1 MLAVFAMFPVVV
13 VLLVP
18 VLPAGLA
25 DLLVKLALVEIRSVP
40 MSSDVLSA
48 CLHLLFTSSKAITIS
63 WKFGLPI
70 ALGFQ
75 HSIIIEY
82 IPDGQSGGASK

>member
-1 MLAVFAMFPVVV
+1 MLAVFVVV

-25 DLLVKLALVEIRSVP
+25 DLLVKLALVEIQSVP
-40 MSSDVLSA
+40 MSTDVVLSA

-70 ALGFQ
+70 ALGFLQ
-75 HSIIIEY
+75 VVMYDKHVWWHM
-82 IPDGQSGGASK
+82 